1 MRIAVLAATCA
12 LLAPLARPQSITGSI
27 TGTVRDPG
35 GLAVSSAPV
44 KLIQISTGTQRET
57 ATNELGDFSFQS
69 VVPGDYRV
77 TISAPGFKTLE
88 RPGIR
93 LSASDRL
100 TLGDIALEVG
110 AVAESVTV
118 TGQGAVVQTAS
129 AERAGVITPKQIDGL
144 SIRGRN
150 ITSLLQLLPG
160 VVDTGGA
167 EGLSNDWRLNVQGNR
182 NNTNSL
188 NLDGAFLN
196 ATNMFNSVVT
206 VSMDTVEEVKVLLT
220 NYQAE
225 YGRTSGANIQIVSKS
240 GARDFH
246 GLGSYFKRHEQFNA
260 NEFFRNQIGLPRSRY
275 RYNTWTYQV
284 GGPVTIPGKFN
295 RNRDR
300 LFFFWTQEY
309 WPQSSGILRR
319 ATVPSELE
327 RTGNF
332 SQSLDTNNRVIAI
345 RDPRAGAPFPGNIMP
360 ASRVDSNG
368 AALLKMFPGVNFT
381 DRAISGG
388 QYNYTWTDETKTPVR
403 TETLKFDLPVNSR
416 NILAFNYTHS
426 RFQWDGVNVPAS
438 SNVGWA
444 QLRQKV
450 VNDGK
455 VAIGRYQRIF
465 SPTLINELNM
475 SYSYRP
481 WYSQQI
487 PDEVKRNQRAT
498 AGFRVG
504 QFFPDVNPLGMVP
517 NATFAGVPGA
527 ATLGFEGRFPFDSVL
542 TIFTVSNNLTKNF
555 GSHTFK
561 AGFYYDNTWH
571 RNGNGQAF
579 NGTFAFGRNVNN
591 PIDTGYAYSNAA
603 LGVFDTYTEA
613 SLRPIGRY
621 PIPSPEWFVQD
632 TWKVT
637 RRFTLDYGMRFI
649 VISPE
654 YTENFPAASFS
665 PDAFDASKAPRL
677 IEPFLNGTQRVGRH
691 PVTGEIYNAALIGAL
706 APGTGANGNGMVSN
720 KFDSSIPRTLID
732 NRGVQLGPRF
742 GFAWDVF
749 GNGGTA
755 VRGGFGMFYH
765 RIPSGTTSNNVTV
778 QPPLA
783 ERPIVYY
790 GNLDSFLNAG
800 RFVFPNAVTG
810 LDLRLKNPT
819 VMNYNLSVQRRLP
832 GGVLADVGYIGSLG
846 RALSWT
852 RNLNAIPFGANFDRR
867 NFDPTTNR
875 PYASTFLRTYR
886 GYEDINYWEPGG
898 TSNYHSLQVTANR
911 RFQRGLQFGAAWT
924 WSKAMDYTDADGQAV
939 SPLVNPR
946 VWNYGLAGFDRTHVV
961 KLNFLYDVPK
971 APVQSVIAKRILHD
985 WQISGITSFISGAP
999 ASVGFSTVV
1008 ATDITGTPSH
1018 GARVVVTGDP
1028 SLPKAERTFD
1038 RYFRTDVFRVPAVG
1052 TIGNAAKTQFRGP
1065 GRNNWDIS
1073 VFKDIPVTEK
1083 TRFQFRAELYNIFN
1097 HAQFTGVDTAARF
1110 DQQGNQTN
1118 ARMGQLTSAA
1128 DPRIV
1133 QLALR
1138 FYF

>member
-1 MRIAVLAATCA
+1 MRFPVQLAICA
-12 LLAPLARPQSITGSI
+12 ACAPLCLGQSITGSI
-27 TGTVRDPG
+27 SGAIQDPG
-35 GLAVSSAPV
+35 GLAVAAAPV
-44 KLIQISTGTQRET
+44 KLTHLATGAQRET
-57 ATNELGDFSFQS
+57 TTNLTGDFSFQS
-69 VVPGDYRV
+69 VVPGDYRL
-77 TISAPGFKTLE
+77 TISAPGFKTVE
-88 RPGIR
+88 RSGIR

-100 TLGDIALEVG
+100 TLGGIALEVG

-129 AERAGVITPKQIDGL
+129 AERAGVITPAQIDGL

-150 ITSLLQLLPG
+150 VTSLLQLLPG

-240 GARDFH
+240 GGKSFH
-246 GLGSYFKRHEQFNA
+246 GLASYFKRHEQFNA
-260 NEFFRNQIGLPRSRY
+260 NEFFRNQIGLPRPRY

-300 LFFFWTQEY
+300 LFFFWTQEF
-309 WPQSSGILRR
+309 WPQSSGVLRR
-319 ATVPSELE
+319 STVPSALE
-327 RTGNF
+327 RAGDF
-332 SQSLDTNNRVIAI
+332 SQSVDTNNRLIPV
-345 RDPRAGAPFPGNIMP
+345 RDPQTNAPVPGNIMP
-360 ASRVDSNG
+360 AGRVDPSG
-368 AALLKMFPGVNFT
+368 AALLKLFPGVNFT

-403 TETLKFDLPVNSR
+403 TETAKVDLPLNSR
-416 NILAFNYTHS
+416 NILAFNFTHS

-438 SNVGWA
+438 ANVGWP

-465 SPTLINELNM
+465 SPTLINELSL

-481 WYSQQI
+481 WFSEQI
-487 PDEVKRNQRAT
+487 PEEVKRNQRDT
-498 AGFRVG
+498 AGFRAG
-504 QFFPDVNPLGMVP
+504 QFFPETNPFKMVP

-542 TIFTVSNNLTKNF
+542 TIFTVSNNLSKNF
-555 GSHTFK
+555 GAHTFK

-571 RNGNGQAF
+571 RNGNGQPF

-591 PIDTGYAYSNAA
+591 PLDTGYAYSNAA
-603 LGVFDTYTEA
+603 LGVFDSYTEA

-632 TWKVT
+632 NWKVT
-637 RRFTLDYGMRFI
+637 RRFTLDFGMRFI

-677 IEPFLNGTQRVGRH
+677 IEPFLDGSRRVGRH
-691 PVTGEIYNAALIGAL
+691 PVTGELYNAALVGAV
-706 APGTGANGNGMVSN
+706 APGTGVAGNGMVSN
-720 KFDSSIPRTLID
+720 KFDSNIPRTLVR

-742 GFAWDVF
+742 GFAYDVF
-749 GNGGTA
+749 GNGSTA
-755 VRGGFGMFYH
+755 LRGGFGMFYH

-790 GNLDSFLNAG
+790 GTLGTFLNAG
-800 RFVFPNAVTG
+800 RFVFPNSVTG
-810 LDLRLKNPT
+810 LDLNLKNPT
-819 VMNYNLSVQRRLP
+819 VMNYNLSVQRRIP
-832 GGVLADVGYIGSLG
+832 GGVIADVGYVGSLG

-852 RNLNAIPFGANFDRR
+852 RNINFIPFGANFDRR

-875 PYASTFLRTYR
+875 PYAAAFLRPYR

-911 RFQRGLQFGAAWT
+911 RFQNGLQFGAAWT
-924 WSKAMDYTDADGQAV
+924 WSKAMDYTDGDGQAV
-939 SPLVNPR
+939 SAQVNPR

-961 KLNFLYDVPK
+961 KVNFLYEVPK
-971 APVQSVIAKRILHD
+971 ASVQSAIAKRVLHG
-985 WQISGITSFISGAP
+985 WQISGIASFVSGAP
-999 ASVGFSTVV
+999 TGVGFSTV
-1008 ATDITGTPSH
+1008 AAIDITGTPTH
-1018 GARVVVTGDP
+1018 GARVVVTGNP
-1028 SLPKAERTFD
+1028 VLPKSERTFT

-1052 TIGNAAKTQFRGP
+1052 SIGNAAKTQFRGP
-1065 GRNNWDIS
+1065 GRNNWDVS
-1073 VFKDIPVTEK
+1073 FFKDVPVRERM
-1083 TRFQFRAELYNIFN
+1083 RFQFRAEMYNIFN
-1097 HAQFTGVDTAARF
+1097 HTQFTGVDAATRF
-1110 DQQGNQTN
+1110 DQQGNQVN
-1118 ARMGQLTSAA
+1118 ARMGQLTSAS